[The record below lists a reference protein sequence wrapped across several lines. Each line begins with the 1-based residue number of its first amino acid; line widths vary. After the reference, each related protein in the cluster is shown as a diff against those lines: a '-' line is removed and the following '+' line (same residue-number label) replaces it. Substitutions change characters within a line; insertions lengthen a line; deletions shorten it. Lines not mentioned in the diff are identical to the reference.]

1 MKITESKLRQIIR
14 EVIKESI
21 EPFERD
27 QDIVSIRKYFE
38 KNFKGDKLELKASE
52 DGQNPIIVVISQGHE
67 YTFEGRKPISALY
80 DMILKNSKKNSA
92 AKAPNFFEIGQEKG
106 LPFKKL

>member
-1 MKITESKLRQIIR
+1 MKITESRLRQIIR
-14 EVIKESI
+14 EVIKEST

-38 KNFKGDKLELKASE
+38 KNFEGDKFNLKASE
-52 DGQNPIIVVISQGHE
+52 DEQHPIIVVISKGHE
-67 YTFEGRKPISALY
+67 YTFKGRKPISDLY
-80 DMILKNSKKNSA
+80 DMILEDSRKNRT
-92 AKAPNFFEIGQEKG
+92 AKAPNFFEIAQEKG